1 MFSDKIA
8 YLKDINLHKSI
19 INLSLF
25 GCRVLF
31 LFDLCGFLSLKHA
44 ARRVMNAKTP
54 ISSKYKAKKGLRF
67 QTDTKP
73 PGHQWM
79 SRRIFEFMGGLG
91 YLGANS
97 VRNSLAVI
105 SGRRLLLTVGHYLSL
120 PE

>member
-31 LFDLCGFLSLKHA
+31 LFDLCRFLSLKHT

-54 ISSKYKAKKGLRF
+54 ISSKIKQKKDSDSKRI
-67 QTDTKP
+67 QN
-73 PGHQWM
+73 
-79 SRRIFEFMGGLG
+79 RRG
-91 YLGANS
+91 
-97 VRNSLAVI
+97 I
-105 SGRRLLLTVGHYLSL
+105 SGCLGGDLGFLGNKWN
-120 PE
+120 